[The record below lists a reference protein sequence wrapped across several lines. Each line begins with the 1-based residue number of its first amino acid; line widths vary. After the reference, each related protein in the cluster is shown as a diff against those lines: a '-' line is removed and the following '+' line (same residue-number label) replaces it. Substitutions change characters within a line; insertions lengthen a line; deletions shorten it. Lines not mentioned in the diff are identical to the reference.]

1 MLCRVNY
8 GFFGRATS
16 IGDMPVKYG
25 FFGYMPVKYG
35 FSGRIVQIGDMPV
48 NYGIFG
54 RATSIG
60 DINIH
65 YGIFFG
71 RIVGISSS
79 RASTPINGSLSH
91 KQVAALVAIVIQW
104 QNFIG

>member
-8 GFFGRATS
+8 GFFRATS
-16 IGDMPVKYG
+16 IGDMPVNYG
-25 FFGYMPVKYG
+25 F
-35 FSGRIVQIGDMPV
+35 
-48 NYGIFG
+48 FG

-71 RIVGISSS
+71 RIVEISSS

-91 KQVAALVAIVIQW
+91 KQVAALVAIVIQA
-104 QNFIG
+104 QESSSSAF

>member
-1 MLCRVNY
+1 MPVNY

-16 IGDMPVKYG
+16 IGDMPVNYG
-25 FFGYMPVKYG
+25 FF
-35 FSGRIVQIGDMPV
+35 GRIVQIGDMPV
-48 NYGIFG
+48 NYGFFG

-60 DINIH
+60 DMNIH

-71 RIVGISSS
+71 RIVEISSS

-91 KQVAALVAIVIQW
+91 KQVAALVAIVIQA
-104 QNFIG
+104 QESSSTIPD